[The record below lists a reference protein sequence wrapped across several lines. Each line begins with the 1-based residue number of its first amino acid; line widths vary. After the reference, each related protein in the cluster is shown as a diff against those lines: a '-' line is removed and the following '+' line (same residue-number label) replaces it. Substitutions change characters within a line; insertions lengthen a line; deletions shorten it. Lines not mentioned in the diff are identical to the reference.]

1 MKTNCTMLITHLI
14 ITKSSPTNNSS
25 TIVQYKMYMESAC
38 YVSQCKCVKVHS
50 LSQTVKPNSQTIP
63 LRSLKYRYRQLVS
76 ILPNSSYG
84 LTSLFHST
92 DCYLYLK
99 FIGSSYHFGNI
110 TLQFLFFYYFFYFK
124 NP

>member
-14 ITKSSPTNNSS
+14 ITKSSPTNNLS
-25 TIVQYKMYMESAC
+25 TIVRYKMYMESAC
-38 YVSQCKCVKVHS
+38 YVSQCKYVKVHS
-50 LSQTVKPNSQTIP
+50 LSQTIKQYPCSPSSIGTGNLFQFYQTAEP
-63 LRSLKYRYRQLVS
+63 C
-76 ILPNSSYG
+76 SYG

-110 TLQFLFFYYFFYFK
+110 TLKFLIYLFI
-124 NP
+124 